1 MIADRGDQMKEQIVA
16 RIAELI
22 KQRDQFVA
30 QANVELAAYAGRI
43 AENERWLAELDG
55 AASELE
61 RDGT

>member
-1 MIADRGDQMKEQIVA
+1 MREKLEA
-16 RIAELI
+16 RIAEL
-22 KQRDQFVA
+22 KVQRDQFVA